1 MKEVKDEYQEYV
13 EKKYDRDDEVN
24 QEASIDLEKVGQLK
38 SNPVSNDEKLKQIGY
53 RDDVDK
59 KLKEIMKF
67 SKDFGLDATTKVLE
81 VLNQYKDEEIPYP
94 FSVKDEEKPA
104 DITPLERLKILM
116 RSSIG
121 AIQEANE
128 RRLSFGYLASKNNIE
143 NSENQL
149 KTQISVALQDLEE
162 FTEDSRLDYEQTTF

>member
-1 MKEVKDEYQEYV
+1 VKEVKDEYLEYV

-24 QEASIDLEKVGQLK
+24 QEASIDFEKVGQLK
-38 SNPVSNDEKLKQIGY
+38 PNPVSNDE
-53 RDDVDK
+53 

-81 VLNQYKDEEIPYP
+81 VLNQYKDGE
-94 FSVKDEEKPA
+94 KDEEKPA

-128 RRLSFGYLASKNNIE
+128 RRQGMILLSHDEY
-143 NSENQL
+143 QL

-162 FTEDSRLDYEQTTF
+162 FTEDSRLDYEQTTL